1 MRGGD
6 AITNNLRKIL
16 RTGVNYGQILIQSD
30 EEKQPAVRRSSLSLC
45 TRVDVCFVCCSCF
58 TSNYRS
64 ASLSNRCCCAT
75 LSSVNLASSSLFPFS
90 SYCILFVDA
99 ASGQSLMMALRV
111 LSEHGVQVY
120 ILFVWK
126 RVYVFFLK
134 KKQPLFM
141 LYRLKTLLWWH
152 CFRLEAVSCK
162 CWRYFLVYVTH
173 NWYFILG

>member
-30 EEKQPAVRRSSLSLC
+30 EEKQPAVRRSSLSLSTC
-45 TRVDVCFVCCSCF
+45 VDVCFVCCSYF

-120 ILFVWK
+120 IICLK
-126 RVYVFFLK
+126 TSLCFFFK
-134 KKQPLFM
+134 KKTTSF
-141 LYRLKTLLWWH
+141 H
-152 CFRLEAVSCK
+152 V
-162 CWRYFLVYVTH
+162 
-173 NWYFILG
+173 I